1 LQIEP
6 PTNCPCCDSPLVWV
20 KDQIFCRN
28 SECSAQS
35 YKQLEHFAKALK
47 IKGLGPSA
55 IEKIDVASIAD
66 IYDLTIE
73 YLTTQLGS
81 DKLAE
86 KLYNEIEK
94 SKSEPLNAVL
104 PAFGIPLIGKSA
116 TDKLAE
122 VCESIF
128 DVDNETCKAAGL
140 GPKATENLLDWMENK
155 FDDYCHLPFS
165 YEFSKNT
172 RPVESRGVVCISGK
186 LNSYS
191 TKAQAA
197 EILKSLGYIVKD
209 SLTKEVTILVNESG
223 KETAKTIKAAADGVL
238 IVTNLKEY
246 MENN

>member
-1 LQIEP
+1 MQIEP
-6 PTNCPCCDSPLVWV
+6 PTSCPCCDSPLVWV

-73 YLTTQLGS
+73 YLAAQLGS

-128 DVDNETCKAAGL
+128 DIDNETCKAAGL